1 MNNLNLSIQ
10 KISIIIGCILA
21 IVSLFLP
28 WFSVSYLIS
37 DFTQSGYESNGW
49 IALVLLSVIL
59 IITIIGD
66 RSEPLPIGLMY
77 IAIALLL
84 ITSGFGLYKYFYPGN
99 FNSSDFF
106 TGVMESFNNTAINSV
121 GSKEYGLYLFISF
134 CIITPIIAFVMKDK

>member
-1 MNNLNLSIQ
+1 MLNLSIQ
-10 KISIIIGCILA
+10 RISIIIGCILA
-21 IVSLFLP
+21 IVSIFLP

-37 DFTQSGYESNGW
+37 DYTQSGFESNGW
-49 IALVLLSVIL
+49 IALILLSEIL

-99 FNSSDFF
+99 FKSSDFF
-106 TGVMESFNNTAINSV
+106 SGVMESFNNTTINSI

>member
-1 MNNLNLSIQ
+1 MLNLSIQ
-10 KISIIIGCILA
+10 RISIIIGCILA
-21 IVSLFLP
+21 IVSIFLP

-37 DFTQSGYESNGW
+37 DYTQSGFESNGW
-49 IALVLLSVIL
+49 IALILLSEIL

-66 RSEPLPIGLMY
+66 RSKPLPIGLMY

-99 FNSSDFF
+99 FKSSDFF
-106 TGVMESFNNTAINSV
+106 SGVMESFNNTTINSI